1 MEIIVLALLDLG
13 SEVAVGSSLFG
24 VAILEQPVSS
34 LLQRIDLVGE
44 FAVWLLRVKLS
55 LFANPPLIRSLV
67 GLSFCRG
74 TAKSTT

>member
-55 LFANPPLIRSLV
+55 LFV
-67 GLSFCRG
+67 
-74 TAKSTT
+74 THH